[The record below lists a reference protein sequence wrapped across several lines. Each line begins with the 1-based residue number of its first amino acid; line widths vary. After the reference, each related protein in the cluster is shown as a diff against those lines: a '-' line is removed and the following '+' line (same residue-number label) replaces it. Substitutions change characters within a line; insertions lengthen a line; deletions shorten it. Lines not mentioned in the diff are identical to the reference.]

1 MHSLSTIFFLGGNM
15 KLSNSYFYT
24 LRENPKDEESLSG
37 NLLVRSGMIKKL
49 GAGIYMY
56 LPLGYK
62 VLDKIMKI
70 IKEEMDRAGAEEL
83 LMPSLI
89 PSEYYEK
96 CGRVEAFGDDMF
108 NLHDRYNKSL
118 VLGPTHEELF
128 TIAAKA
134 MVKSYKSL
142 HFTIYQQATK
152 FRDEPRPRYGLIRVR
167 EFIMKDAYSF
177 DKDEEGLDQS
187 YQAMKNAYNNIYNR
201 LGVNYKIVRADNGA
215 MGGTLSEEYQALTD
229 IGEDVL
235 VLCPKCN
242 YASNLEIAETVSSL
256 TSTEEPQK
264 LTMVST
270 PEQKTIADV
279 CNYLHLDV
287 TKSIK
292 ALLMDVNNEL
302 VAFFIRGDR
311 ELCENK
317 VCKLLNVKEI
327 KFADD
332 NLIAQSNAVA
342 GYTGPIKLNCKVV
355 IDNEVLK
362 MKNFC
367 CGANREGYHY
377 INANIADIKYDI
389 VGDITNVQEG
399 DLCPCCG
406 EKLAIK
412 KGIEIGNLFKL
423 GTKYAQKLGLTYLDE
438 NNQEQIVTMGSYGI
452 GPGRILASIAEQQN
466 DENGLIFPMN
476 IAPYQVAIIQI
487 DMNNPDQ
494 TKIANMLYEELLKNK
509 IDVVYDDR
517 EERPGVKFKDIDLI
531 GVPLRITV
539 GKKINENKVE
549 LKERKTNIQEDYLIS
564 EIVSKIIKKIED
576 SLK

>member
-1 MHSLSTIFFLGGNM
+1 M

-24 LRENPKDEESLSG
+24 LREKPKDEESLSG
-37 NLLVRSGMIKKL
+37 NLLVRSGMIKKV

-70 IKEEMDRAGAEEL
+70 IKEELDRAGAEEL

-134 MVKSYKSL
+134 MVKSYKNL
-142 HFTIYQQATK
+142 HFTIYQQANK

-377 INANIADIKYDI
+377 INANITDIKYDI

-406 EKLAIK
+406 EKLAFK

-487 DMNNPDQ
+487 DMNNPNQ

>member
-1 MHSLSTIFFLGGNM
+1 M

-24 LRENPKDEESLSG
+24 LREKPKDEESLSG
-37 NLLVRSGMIKKL
+37 NLLVRSGMIKKV

-134 MVKSYKSL
+134 MVKSYKNL
-142 HFTIYQQATK
+142 HFTIYQQANK

-256 TSTEEPQK
+256 TSPEEPQK

-279 CNYLHLDV
+279 CNYLHLEV

-377 INANIADIKYDI
+377 INANITDIKYDI

-406 EKLAIK
+406 EKLAFK

-487 DMNNPDQ
+487 DMNNPNQ

-517 EERPGVKFKDIDLI
+517 EERPGIKFKDIDLI

>member
-1 MHSLSTIFFLGGNM
+1 M

-24 LRENPKDEESLSG
+24 LREKPKDEESLSG
-37 NLLVRSGMIKKL
+37 NLLVRSGMIKKV

-134 MVKSYKSL
+134 MVKSYKNL
-142 HFTIYQQATK
+142 HFTIYQQANK

-256 TSTEEPQK
+256 TSPEEPQK

-279 CNYLHLDV
+279 CNYLHLEV

-377 INANIADIKYDI
+377 INANITDIKYDI

-406 EKLAIK
+406 EKLAFK

-487 DMNNPDQ
+487 DMNNPNQ

-509 IDVVYDDR
+509 IDVVYDER
-517 EERPGVKFKDIDLI
+517 EERPGIKFKDIDLI

>member
-1 MHSLSTIFFLGGNM
+1 M

-24 LRENPKDEESLSG
+24 LREKPKDEESLSG
-37 NLLVRSGMIKKL
+37 NLLVRSGMIKKV

-134 MVKSYKSL
+134 MVKSYKNL
-142 HFTIYQQATK
+142 HFTIYQQANK

-367 CGANREGYHY
+367 CGTNREGYHY
-377 INANIADIKYDI
+377 INANITDIKYDI

-406 EKLAIK
+406 EKLAFK

-452 GPGRILASIAEQQN
+452 GSGRILASIAEQQN

-487 DMNNPDQ
+487 DMNNPNQ

>member
-1 MHSLSTIFFLGGNM
+1 M

-24 LRENPKDEESLSG
+24 LREKPKDEESLSG
-37 NLLVRSGMIKKL
+37 NLLVRSGMIKKV

-70 IKEEMDRAGAEEL
+70 VKEEMDRTGAEEL

-134 MVKSYKSL
+134 MVKSYKNL
-142 HFTIYQQATK
+142 HFTIYQQANK

-256 TSTEEPQK
+256 TSPEEPQK

-279 CNYLHLDV
+279 CNYLHLEV

-377 INANIADIKYDI
+377 INANITDIKYDI

-406 EKLAIK
+406 EKLAFK

-487 DMNNPDQ
+487 DMNNPNQ